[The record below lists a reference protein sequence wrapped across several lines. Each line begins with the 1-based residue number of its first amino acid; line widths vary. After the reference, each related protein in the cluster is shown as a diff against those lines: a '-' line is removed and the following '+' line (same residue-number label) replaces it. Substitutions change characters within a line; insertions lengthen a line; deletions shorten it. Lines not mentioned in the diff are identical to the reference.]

1 MNQDAIKPLFAMRHS
16 PLRNYIVPG
25 LTSWMIMDNGD
36 AGKVRMFDCSR
47 EQQEFITP
55 HSHRF
60 DFTACVLRGSVENTL
75 WVETDD
81 SGADEYYVTR
91 TQYMGEPGKYEEIGL
106 GASKFIPDTL
116 THKEGEWYGMK
127 HSDIHSIKFAKA
139 TVVLFIEGRT
149 ITTHSHVLEPWIND
163 ERIPTM
169 KTEPWMF
176 KKDAT

>member
-1 MNQDAIKPLFAMRHS
+1 MNQDVIKQLCAMRQR

-36 AGKVRMFDCSR
+36 DGKVRMFMCSR
-47 EQQEFITP
+47 DQQEFITP

-81 SGADEYYVTR
+81 PKSDRYFVTR
-91 TQYMGEPGKYEEIGL
+91 TQYLGEPGKYKEIAVGVA
-106 GASKFIPDTL
+106 GFITDTL
-116 THKEGEWYGMK
+116 THNEGEWYGMK
-127 HSDIHSIKFAKA
+127 HSDIHSIKFKKD
-139 TVVLFIEGRT
+139 TVVLFIEGRSLAT
-149 ITTHSHVLEPWIND
+149 YSNVLEPFVND

-176 KKDAT
+176 KRG